1 MQAITNS
8 GYPRNLSFLSKKL
21 HGYSRNNFRI
31 SSLNATVASSSQI
44 VSVDLPSNSLVDLST
59 LCMFFTGSTTST
71 GGFSCFSRNIES
83 VIERIEVEINGNIVS
98 TGCSF
103 LNHLYQILYD
113 TQCGS
118 DAKNRRSI
126 LQNGADGVIPSAD
139 VKDVQY
145 CIQTFP
151 GFIDSLSPG
160 VLDTSLVGNC
170 RMRITLANSQCLI
183 STAANTSAN
192 YTLSNIFFSV
202 DVISIDDGMF
212 RQIHDKFLSSG
223 GVYEY
228 HFNNY
233 LSFTSTG
240 SSLSQSVKFSL
251 STQSLNR
258 LWGTFVPGQRY
269 AIKTINGVD
278 GGNHFFDP
286 VSKSSSYFTRIG
298 GGTDGSIITWGSGA
312 GTAVTYTMNNWQFN
326 CNGTYCP
333 NWTPSAEQA
342 FGLLM
347 ANYGMDSSTGEGCTP
362 ALNSMGAWLSSMW
375 CSSARFDHGTDG
387 TSLIAGMN
395 TLGNQS
401 GGYWSCQGQ
410 ISGAG
415 AGAPSTIM
423 GLVFAQITSSLTV
436 GAGRQCVLVL

>member
-8 GYPRNLSFLSKKL
+8 GYPRNLQYLTRRL
-21 HGYSRNNFRI
+21 TGYSRNNFRL
-31 SSLNATVASSSQI
+31 SSLNQTLASSGQI
-44 VSVDLPSNSLVDLST
+44 VTVDIPSNSLVDLST

-83 VIERIEVEINGNIVS
+83 VIERIEVEVAGNIVS

-103 LNHLYQILYD
+103 LNHFYQILYD

-126 LQNGADGVIPSAD
+126 LQNGADGVLPSAD

-145 CIQTFP
+145 CIQNFP

-160 VLDTSLVGNC
+160 IIDTSLVGNC
-170 RMRITLANSQCLI
+170 RLRFTLANSQCLI

-202 DVISIDDGMF
+202 DVINIDDGMF
-212 RQIHDKFLSSG
+212 RHIHEKFLASG
-223 GVYEY
+223 GVYEMN
-228 HFNNY
+228 FNNY

-240 SSLSQSVKFSL
+240 SSMSQSVKFSL

-258 LWGTFVPGQRY
+258 LWGTFVPGGRY

-298 GGTDGSIITWGSGA
+298 GGTDGQVITWGTGA
-312 GTAVTYTMNNWQFN
+312 GTPVTYNMSDWQFN
-326 CNGTYCP
+326 ANGQYAP
-333 NWTPSAEQA
+333 NWRPTAEQA

-347 ANYGMDSSTGEGCTP
+347 SNYGIDSSTGEGCTP

-375 CSSARFDHGTDG
+375 CCSARFDHASDG

-401 GGYWSCQGQ
+401 GGYFTTNGA

-423 GLVFAQITSSLTV
+423 GLVFAQITSTLQI